1 MKTKKVEMARLY
13 ANENFRRP
21 VVEVLRQLGH
31 DVLTSLQA
39 GNSNQGIPDE
49 DVLDFAR
56 QEKRVLLTFNRKH
69 FIRLHQIN
77 PVHPG
82 IIVCTEDRDAAALA
96 KRIHDALESNSE
108 MCENQLIRVNRPNP
122 TQK

>member
-1 MKTKKVEMARLY
+1 MAKLY

-39 GNSNQGIPDE
+39 GNSDQGIPDNA
-49 DVLDFAR
+49 VLDFAR
-56 QEKRVLLTFNRKH
+56 RENRVLLTFNRKH
-69 FIRLHQIN
+69 FIHLHRLN

-82 IIVCTEDRDAAALA
+82 IIVCTEDKDAIALA
-96 KRIHDALESNSE
+96 ERIHQPLQSCDE
-108 MCENQLIRVNRPNP
+108 MCENQLIRVNRPNIP
-122 TQK
+122 QK